1 MLDHVRSTCAETCA
15 ETCAVPHVVDECP
28 NRLWHL
34 LLRRVS
40 DPIGL
45 ESPWWERSRVDRS
58 TGHIFHKRGI
68 PVVSFFGFPRV
79 SRCFKA
85 HPKPSSL
92 PVSRMF
98 QGPHLGA
105 RRRHSGCDETW
116 WNMMKPVAC
125 KGFGPHWA
133 EIESDK
139 SRPNQSVWHSKTHNC
154 LFACLAC
161 LYLTSS
167 KTAILPVVYNGL
179 HLSYPLTL
187 RFFGHGVRNSWNS
200 AQSLVSPPIWKVT
213 LIWRLDTAG
222 EAGLYSQLIHHVF
235 FTRWL

>member
-79 SRCFKA
+79 SRSIQSHPVCRFRGCFKVPILVHVGVTA
-85 HPKPSSL
+85 DVMKH
-92 PVSRMF
+92 
-98 QGPHLGA
+98 
-105 RRRHSGCDETW
+105 DETW
-116 WNMMKPVAC
+116 WNRSPAK
-125 KGFGPHWA
+125 
-133 EIESDK
+133 D
-139 SRPNQSVWHSKTHNC
+139 
-154 LFACLAC
+154 LD
-161 LYLTSS
+161 LTELRLKVINPGRINLSGTQ
-167 KTAILPVVYNGL
+167 KLTTA
-179 HLSYPLTL
+179 
-187 RFFGHGVRNSWNS
+187 
-200 AQSLVSPPIWKVT
+200 
-213 LIWRLDTAG
+213 
-222 EAGLYSQLIHHVF
+222 YSHV
-235 FTRWL
+235 